1 MLFCLAISFCW
12 IHNFCEHSLFFI
24 VHVRLLNHSFVNIF
38 LFNPVVVL
46 WIQLNLLFTYV
57 WKLINLI
64 WQFFFFIIIIILCI
78 VIYCLFLSC
87 RSLDMGIFIQGWW
100 LGFQF
105 LGFSTHLEHY
115 GSGWLVTGYG
125 FDPLRFL
132 DLIYFQVGF
141 F

>member
-1 MLFCLAISFCW
+1 VNTIKFVVHIRLKTHKFDMAI
-12 IHNFCEHSLFFI
+12 
-24 VHVRLLNHSFVNIF
+24 
-38 LFNPVVVL
+38 
-46 WIQLNLLFTYV
+46 
-57 WKLINLI
+57 
-64 WQFFFFIIIIILCI
+64 FFFFIIIIILCI